1 MTPAQPKL
9 PLTEEQKMMYAS
21 EKLMNFRWISKTL
34 ASCSPRVLT
43 GADEAPLHLQTEL
56 AEIGQFT
63 ELAYS
68 TIPVAFVFEHLPSL
82 VQDDF
87 PFEGY
92 DALQGA
98 MLLADFHGN
107 VANLHGFV
115 AYRRQPKQLIVS
127 IAGTSNTTQSLY
139 DLWATRHR
147 HPSGKGEVHHGFWS
161 LYKGIRSYIL
171 DGIRKGFEEQDIAE
185 MVVTGHS
192 MGGALSY
199 LLLLDLLTPNDII
212 SPDLRV
218 TLAAFGSPRVGDPS
232 LVKHWQDLCQ
242 EYRNRNGDDSF
253 REYSVKAYNDGVPS
267 LPPLKLGYRHFT
279 SEPLY
284 FVHGRMFHVPPSE
297 SEYAFFRV
305 EDPADVSSPPEHP
318 RGGHNYYNGRD
329 QERFLRRMKWLN
341 DALAKSEKDKEW
353 QRRYT
358 KIKNRAP
365 AAIQITAE
373 QLLREAQERQ
383 EGQFRAPRQ
392 RVEDFEELHEYRGRK
407 RKEFEE
413 RIRRTRG
420 SIKEWLQY
428 ASWEASQNEFA
439 RSRSVYERALDV
451 DPRSVQLWLSYT
463 EMELKSRNVQHARN
477 LFDRAVTLLPRVDQ
491 LWYKYVYL
499 EELLQNVPGARQV
512 FERWM
517 QWEPD
522 DKAWQAYIKMEERY
536 GELDRASAV
545 YERWVAI
552 RPEPRVWVKWGKF
565 EEDRQKLEK
574 AREVFQTALE
584 FYGDDEQQIEKAQA
598 VFSAFAKMETRLKE
612 YERARVIYKFAL
624 ERIPRSKSAGL
635 YASYTKFEKQHGNR
649 TSLESTV
656 LGKRRIQ
663 YEEELSHDRR
673 NYDVW
678 FDYARLEE
686 GAYRDVKD
694 EGATADEEEAAAG
707 RVREVYEQAV
717 AQVPPGS
724 EKRHWRRYIFLW
736 LDYALFEEIETK
748 DYDRARQI
756 YQTVVKLVPHKVFTF
771 SKLWLMFAKFEIRR
785 LDLTA
790 ARRILGAAIGM
801 CPKEKLFKG
810 YIELEIDLREFDRAR
825 TLYEKYLEFDPSN
838 SSAWIKY
845 AELESQLQDFTRT
858 RAIFELGV
866 SQSPLSM
873 PELLWKAYIDFEVEE
888 GEREAAR
895 ALYDRLISLSGHV
908 KVWISYALFEAEPIP
923 LPRAMRE
930 EDEEDEEAEQRMV
943 AGDPAIARQV
953 FERGYKDLK
962 DKGLKSEV
970 SFHDTAEGIYAKPAL
985 QRVALLEVWKT
996 FEEENGTPDD
1006 VQKVQGMMPVVSK
1019 RRKVDQ
1025 ETGQTVE
1032 DWDLVFADD
1041 ERESNPT
1048 SFKFL
1053 QMAHAWKN
1061 AQKGGPTSKPSD
1073 TLSSLSSAFTKAK
1086 SNEDGS
1092 KTIDTSKDDDSDAA
1106 SSRGGDDDDRMAE

>member
-1 MTPAQPKL
+1 MDGRA
-9 PLTEEQKMMYAS
+9 
-21 EKLMNFRWISKTL
+21 
-34 ASCSPRVLT
+34 PR
-43 GADEAPLHLQTEL
+43 
-56 AEIGQFT
+56 
-63 ELAYS
+63 
-68 TIPVAFVFEHLPSL
+68 
-82 VQDDF
+82 
-87 PFEGY
+87 
-92 DALQGA
+92 
-98 MLLADFHGN
+98 
-107 VANLHGFV
+107 
-115 AYRRQPKQLIVS
+115 
-127 IAGTSNTTQSLY
+127 
-139 DLWATRHR
+139 
-147 HPSGKGEVHHGFWS
+147 
-161 LYKGIRSYIL
+161 
-171 DGIRKGFEEQDIAE
+171 
-185 MVVTGHS
+185 
-192 MGGALSY
+192 
-199 LLLLDLLTPNDII
+199 
-212 SPDLRV
+212 
-218 TLAAFGSPRVGDPS
+218 
-232 LVKHWQDLCQ
+232 
-242 EYRNRNGDDSF
+242 
-253 REYSVKAYNDGVPS
+253 
-267 LPPLKLGYRHFT
+267 
-279 SEPLY
+279 
-284 FVHGRMFHVPPSE
+284 
-297 SEYAFFRV
+297 
-305 EDPADVSSPPEHP
+305 
-318 RGGHNYYNGRD
+318 
-329 QERFLRRMKWLN
+329 
-341 DALAKSEKDKEW
+341 
-353 QRRYT
+353 
-358 KIKNRAP
+358 IKNRAP

-383 EGQFRAPRQ
+383 ESAFRAPRQ

-428 ASWEASQNEFA
+428 ANWEASQNEFA

-451 DPRSVQLWLSYT
+451 DPRSIQLWLSYT

-536 GELDRASAV
+536 GELDRASAI

-565 EEDRQKLEK
+565 EEDRQKLDK

-584 FYGDDEQQIEKAQA
+584 FFGDDEQQIEKAQA

-635 YASYTKFEKQHGNR
+635 YASYTKFEKQHGTRN
-649 TSLESTV
+649 TLESTV

-686 GAYRDVKD
+686 GAWRDLKE
-694 EGATADEEEAAAG
+694 EGATAEEEEAAAA

-717 AQVPPGS
+717 AQVPPGN
-724 EKRHWRRYIFLW
+724 EKRHWRRYVFLW
-736 LDYALFEEIETK
+736 LDYALFEEVETK
-748 DYDRARQI
+748 DYNRARQI
-756 YQTVVKLVPHKVFTF
+756 YQTAVQLIPHKVFTF
-771 SKLWLMFAKFEIRR
+771 AKLWLMFAKFEIRR
-785 LDLTA
+785 LDLAA

-825 TLYEKYLEFDPSN
+825 KLYEKYLEFDPSN
-838 SSAWIKY
+838 SSAWIKF
-845 AELESQLQDFTRT
+845 AELESQLQDFART

-873 PELLWKAYIDFEVEE
+873 PELLWKAYIDYEVEE
-888 GEREAAR
+888 GERDAAR
-895 ALYDRLISLSGHV
+895 ALYERLVALSGHV

-930 EDEEDEEAEQRMV
+930 DEDEEDEEAEQRMV
-943 AGDPAIARQV
+943 AGDAALARQV
-953 FERGYKDLK
+953 FERAYKDLK
-962 DKGLKSEV
+962 GRGLKSE
-970 SFHDTAEGIYAKPAL
+970 
-985 QRVALLEVWKT
+985 RVALLEVWKT
-996 FEEENGTPDD
+996 FEEEHGTTDE
-1006 VQKVQGMMPVVSK
+1006 VAKVQGMMPIVSK

-1041 ERESNPT
+1041 EREANPT

-1061 AQKGGPTSKPSD
+1061 AQKPGAAKPADVATAANKKTDEPKEQSQDDASD
-1073 TLSSLSSAFTKAK
+1073 
-1086 SNEDGS
+1086 
-1092 KTIDTSKDDDSDAA
+1092 A
-1106 SSRGGDDDDRMAE
+1106 SSRDGGDSED